1 MFFLSEAQM
10 PEGVG
15 FKLYDTTHLLWL
27 GLFVLLCVVSV
38 IVYRKLGT
46 KQRNI
51 MRIAIAVTVIAM
63 ETIKNCVAA
72 AIGDFGI
79 GHLPFHLCGINVLL
93 VTFCIFK
100 RVRTVENFLYYIG
113 IPGAMLALLTPDW
126 TNMPCNNFFHIHSF
140 VIHMFL
146 VLYPFVLVAGGDL
159 IPDLKSMPKCILLL
173 IGFAIPALILNI
185 IFDQNFMFL
194 MNTAGIGF
202 LQIFE
207 DIFGAHQWA
216 FSILLPIIMLIMA
229 LPILI
234 VNKIKKAK
242 AKQKELV
249 NA

>member
-1 MFFLSEAQM
+1 MFFTPKGKM

-15 FKLYDTTHLLWL
+15 FKLYDSTHLLWL
-27 GLFVLLCVVSV
+27 CAFITLCAVCT
-38 IVYRKLGT
+38 IVYKKLNT
-46 KQRNI
+46 KNRNI
-51 MRIAIAVTVIAM
+51 MRIGIAATVIVL
-63 ETIKNCVAA
+63 ETAKNCVAFA
-72 AIGDFGI
+72 VGDFHI
-79 GHLPFHLCGINVLL
+79 GHMPFHLCGINVLL

-100 RVRTVENFLYYIG
+100 RTKTVENFLYYIG

-126 TNMPCNNFFHIHSF
+126 TNMPCMNYFHIHSF

-146 VLYPFVLVAGGDL
+146 VLYPFVLVASGDL
-159 IPDLKSMPKCILLL
+159 KPDFKSMPKCVLLL

-185 IFDQNFMFL
+185 IFNQNFMFL

-216 FSILLPIIMLIMA
+216 FPILLPIIMLIMSI
-229 LPILI
+229 PILI
-234 VNKIKKAK
+234 ANKIKKAK
-242 AKQKELV
+242 EKQKELA